1 MRPIVTAAEMQ
12 ALDRATIA
20 EVGLPGCVLMETA
33 GRAVADAVVE
43 AMAGPDGD
51 GAGGPVAV
59 VAGAGN
65 NGGDGHVAARVLRE
79 RGIAAELFLAAPVD
93 AVRGDARLHLDVLER
108 AGGVIHDVSTPAGLD
123 RLAAGLAG
131 ARVVVDALLGTGLA
145 RPVDGHLAEV
155 IARIN
160 ASRASGAVVV
170 AADLPS
176 GLDADTGAA
185 RGAVV
190 DADVTVTMAALKIG
204 LVSSPGFVHAGEVRV
219 AEIGIPRAL
228 ILVQAVRA
236 GLLERA
242 DVHAAAPRPGA
253 LDHKGRRGHVLVV
266 AGSPGKRGAGR
277 LAARA
282 ALRAGAGLVTLA
294 GPGPDELDAP
304 DPVMTAWCDDAGA
317 LRALAAGKDAVVI
330 GPGMVRGADGLA
342 LIDAALGLAVP
353 VVLDADAL
361 NQLAQGRGAAGLA
374 RVAAAPA
381 PVVLTPHPGEAAR
394 LLDTTVAEVE
404 RDRLAAVRRL
414 AAASRAVVVLKG
426 ARTVICDGTLAD
438 DFVAVN
444 PTGGPSLATGGTGDV
459 LAGALAALL
468 AQGLPALDA
477 ARVAVWCHGEAGTR
491 AAARHGVR
499 GVTADDVVTS
509 LGPVLDELSRP

>member
-43 AMAGPDGD
+43 ALAGQD
-51 GAGGPVAV
+51 GAVVV

-79 RGIAAELFLAAPVD
+79 RGIAAELYLAAPLD

-123 RLAAGLAG
+123 RHAAGFAG

-145 RPVDGHLAEV
+145 RPVEGHLAEV

-160 ASRASGAVVV
+160 AAGAAGAVVV

-185 RGAVV
+185 PGAVV

-204 LVSSPGFVHAGEVRV
+204 LVSAPGFVHAGEVRV

-228 ILVQAVRA
+228 VLVQAVRA

-294 GPGPDELDAP
+294 GPGPDELVAP

-317 LRALAAGKDAVVI
+317 LRALAAGKGAVVL
-330 GPGMVRGADGLA
+330 GPGMARGEQGAA
-342 LIDAALGLAVP
+342 LVDAALGLAVP

-361 NQLAQGRGAAGLA
+361 NQLVALGGLA
-374 RVAAAPA
+374 RVATASA

-414 AAASRAVVVLKG
+414 AAVSRAVVVLKG

-468 AQGLPALDA
+468 AQGVPALDA

-499 GVTADDVVTS
+499 GVTADDVVAA
-509 LGPVLDELSRP
+509 LGPVLDDLSRA